1 MQNLIIK
8 TRHGVYKNRRC
19 FPFFFRL
26 VLTPPHITTN
36 LSVDRQT
43 YYSYISFFNMVQIK
57 PLIAFLLAAATI
69 ADVVAQPV
77 AFRGMGAVGGAVR

>member
-1 MQNLIIK
+1 MFSIFLQAGTHSPIHHNYY
-8 TRHGVYKNRRC
+8 R
-19 FPFFFRL
+19 
-26 VLTPPHITTN
+26 N

-43 YYSYISFFNMVQIK
+43 YYSYISLFNMVQIK

-77 AFRGMGAVGGAVR
+77 AFRGMGAVRGAVR